1 VSSKTPSP
9 PRRTSAGA
17 DRRSGIDR
25 RKADQGPPK
34 GKRERR
40 ISVEPRKPDVQE
52 VDLSPSDWAAF
63 EATVPPA
70 TRKKTPG

>member
-1 VSSKTPSP
+1 MSSKTPSP
-9 PRRTSAGA
+9 SRRTSAGA

-40 ISVEPRKPDVQE
+40 VSVEPRKPEVQE

-63 EATVPPA
+63 DATVPA
-70 TRKKTPG
+70 THKKPPG